1 MMRNTFYFMLKALY
15 VLEIFTLLSQ
25 RFGYVE
31 NQFDKKVK
39 VNFEIYDV
47 TEWETENYNTY
58 IVKYLKK

>member
-47 TEWETENYNTY
+47 TEWETKLQY
-58 IVKYLKK
+58 IYC

>member
-15 VLEIFTLLSQ
+15 VLEIFSLLSQ

>member
-1 MMRNTFYFMLKALY
+1 MRNTFYFMWKALY

-47 TEWETENYNTY
+47 TDWETENYNTY

>member
-1 MMRNTFYFMLKALY
+1 MRNTFYFMWKALY

-31 NQFDKKVK
+31 NRFDRKVK

-47 TEWETENYNTY
+47 TDWETENYNTY

>member
-1 MMRNTFYFMLKALY
+1 MRNTFYFMWKALY

-31 NQFDKKVK
+31 NQFDKTVT

-47 TEWETENYNTY
+47 TDWETENYNTY

>member
-1 MMRNTFYFMLKALY
+1 MRNTFYFMLKALY

>member
-1 MMRNTFYFMLKALY
+1 MRNTFYFMLKALY
-15 VLEIFTLLSQ
+15 VLEIFALLSQ

>member
-1 MMRNTFYFMLKALY
+1 MRNTFYFMWKALY

-31 NQFDKKVK
+31 NQFDKKVT

-47 TEWETENYNTY
+47 TDWETENYNTY

>member
-1 MMRNTFYFMLKALY
+1 MRNTFYFMLKALY
-15 VLEIFTLLSQ
+15 VLEIFSLLSQ

-47 TEWETENYNTY
+47 TDWETENYNTY